1 MARLGGSYDVLVVGL
16 GSMGAAAARTL
27 AARGLRVLG
36 LETFGAAHDQG
47 SAHGGTRIVR
57 QSYFEGSAYVPLLRR
72 AYEGWHLLAQ
82 ESGRD
87 LLRLCGG
94 IYIGDPERPRLHR
107 QPRVSAGAR
116 PRARG
121 ADAAEIAARFPTMRP
136 PEHAL
141 GLYEANAGY
150 VRPEETVLANIDLAR
165 RDGAD
170 LRFFEPVTHW
180 APTPGGGVEV
190 VTSRGRYGADG
201 LVLAPGAWVS
211 TLLPPPVPIAVER
224 QIFYWLEPDFT
235 PEVPYEA
242 YAEGPR
248 LPGGDRRQR
257 RALRFPMVDGP
268 AGGLKLGYYRQN
280 HGTTTTPQTIDR
292 TVNADEVDKMVHRA
306 RQLFLHVSGRLVR
319 AATCMYASA
328 PDDAFVL
335 GPLGGASQVVL
346 AAASPATGSNSCR
359 WWGRSSPTSSRP
371 GPLRTTSRCS
381 TSRPAWAGRV
391 PPDRP
396 PARLEQ
402 CIVGVSRS
410 ETEALLPQRTIDGD
424 TVVDGSVAGR
434 YTCSPGRGRAERGQ
448 RGMVRRSPPTDR
460 RPKRSRLAGPRP
472 AGVAEPAS
480 GPGPSSTGQR
490 PDRPRCSSRRG
501 CPRTM

>member
-1 MARLGGSYDVLVVGL
+1 MARLDGSYDVLVVGL

-72 AYEGWHLLAQ
+72 AYEGWHELVQ

-94 IYIGDPERPRLHR
+94 IYIGDPESPVFTGSLASA
-107 QPRVSAGAR
+107 RVHGLEHEVL
-116 PRARG
+116 
-121 ADAAEIAARFPTMRP
+121 DAAEIAARFPTMRP

-150 VRPEETVLANIDLAR
+150 VRPEETVLANVDMAR

-180 APTPGGGVEV
+180 APTPQGGVEL
-190 VTSRGRYGADG
+190 VTSRGRYGADR

-211 TLLPPPVPIAVER
+211 TLLPPPVSIAVER

-235 PEVPYEA
+235 LEVPYEA
-242 YAEGPR
+242 YADGHPVYLEETDGNGE
-248 LPGGDRRQR
+248 LYG
-257 RALRFPMVDGP
+257 FPMVDGP
-268 AGGLKLGYYRQN
+268 AGGLKLAYYRQN
-280 HGTTTTPQTIDR
+280 HGVTTTPQTIDR
-292 TVNADEVDKMVHRA
+292 TIHADEVEEMVHRA
-306 RQLFLHVSGRLVR
+306 RQLFPHLSGRLVK

-335 GPLGGASQVVL
+335 GPLGGTSQVVL
-346 AAASPATGSNSCR
+346 ACGFSGHGFKFVPVVGEIVADLVQTG
-359 WWGRSSPTSSRP
+359 
-371 GPLRTTSRCS
+371 TTPHDIALFDVA
-381 TSRPAWAGRV
+381 RPAFAG
-391 PPDRP
+391 
-396 PARLEQ
+396 
-402 CIVGVSRS
+402 
-410 ETEALLPQRTIDGD
+410 TRTN
-424 TVVDGSVAGR
+424 
-434 YTCSPGRGRAERGQ
+434 
-448 RGMVRRSPPTDR
+448 
-460 RPKRSRLAGPRP
+460 
-472 AGVAEPAS
+472 
-480 GPGPSSTGQR
+480 
-490 PDRPRCSSRRG
+490 
-501 CPRTM
+501 